1 MSLKPD
7 PDSPLWPSL
16 AIVVA
21 AVLWG
26 LYWLPMRGMAEMGVE
41 GAWPSLLLN
50 AAVVALLL
58 PPALM
63 RWRRFLI
70 DPLDLAVSGL
80 LIGAA
85 LSLYGI
91 SLNLTDVVRAVLLF
105 YLMPLWGAAIGVIWL
120 GERLTAR
127 RGAALIF
134 GFAGLMVV
142 LEADAGLPLPQN
154 TGDWMALFSGM
165 AWAVGSTRIF
175 VGKKHATFEV
185 ALVFALGTVVVTGLL
200 ILLFPPGALG
210 LQPTAAAVAD
220 SAAVL
225 AAGAFLLMIPIFFLT
240 VWGAKR
246 LSPTT
251 VGILLL
257 GDVVVAV
264 VSAAILIETEP
275 FGTREVI
282 GTALILAAGVMEVL
296 PRRRVRSA

>member
-26 LYWLPMRGMAEMGVE
+26 LYWLPMRGMAQMGVE

-50 AAVVALLL
+50 GAVVLLLL
-58 PPALM
+58 PAALM

-70 DPLDLAVSGL
+70 DPLDLALSGM

-85 LSLYGI
+85 LSLYGMSI
-91 SLNLTDVVRAVLLF
+91 NFTDVVRAVLLF
-105 YLMPLWGAAIGVIWL
+105 YLMPLWSTAIGLIWL
-120 GERLTAR
+120 GERLTVR
-127 RGAALIF
+127 RIAALIF
-134 GFAGLMVV
+134 GLAGLMVV

-154 TGDWMALFSGM
+154 MGDWMALLSGV
-165 AWAVGSTRIF
+165 AWAIGSTRIF
-175 VGKKHATFEV
+175 VGRKHATFEV
-185 ALVFALGTVVVTGLL
+185 ALVFALGTVVVTGIMLL
-200 ILLFPPGALG
+200 IFPPGVLG
-210 LQPTAAAVAD
+210 AMPTAEAVMN
-220 SAAVL
+220 SAGVM

-264 VSAAILIETEP
+264 ISAAILIETEP
-275 FGTREVI
+275 FGTREI
-282 GTALILAAGVMEVL
+282 LGTALVLAAGVMEVL
-296 PRRRVRSA
+296 PRRRAKA